1 MGTSDC
7 RTGGS
12 GSPDAPERHH
22 VLRDTRAVT
31 QDRQRP
37 QFVESSTVELYRAS
51 ANDLDVARAA
61 WVSQDEAA
69 HAKEGEAGR
78 VEGLIRFLWRNQHTS
93 PFEHGQFTFIVTTPL
108 FVAREFMRHRTFSFN
123 EISGRYTVLPDR
135 FYLPPVHR
143 PLRQEG
149 KVGAY
154 RFETGTPDQIALTRD
169 TITESTTQAHEAYL
183 RMLDAGIARE
193 VARDVLPVNVMTS
206 FWATVNPRNLM
217 HFLNL
222 RSAPDALFEIREV
235 AEQMENHF
243 AKQMPI
249 THSIWRDTAEA

>member
-1 MGTSDC
+1 M
-7 RTGGS
+7 
-12 GSPDAPERHH
+12 
-22 VLRDTRAVT
+22 
-31 QDRQRP
+31 
-37 QFVESSTVELYRAS
+37 ELYRAS
-51 ANDLDVARAA
+51 ASDLDVARAA

-69 HAKEGEAGR
+69 HAKEAEAGR
-78 VEGLIRFLWRNQHTS
+78 IEGLIRFLWRNHHTS

-123 EISGRYTVLPDR
+123 EISGRYTVLPDV
-135 FYLPPVHR
+135 FYLPPASR

-154 RFETGTPDQIALTRD
+154 RFESGSQEQVDLVRN
-169 TITESTTQAHEAYL
+169 TITANTANCYVAYH

-222 RSAPDALFEIREV
+222 RSAPDALVEIQEV
-235 AEQMENHF
+235 AAEMEQHF
-243 AKQMPI
+243 AQQMPV
-249 THSIWRDTAEA
+249 THRVWREALFPS

>member
-1 MGTSDC
+1 MPRHPQPGKVGSDSRTRVLSDTRSVTSDQ
-7 RTGGS
+7 
-12 GSPDAPERHH
+12 DLPE
-22 VLRDTRAVT
+22 
-31 QDRQRP
+31 
-37 QFVESSTVELYRAS
+37 FVASSTVELYRA
-51 ANDLDVARAA
+51 AADDLDVARAA
-61 WVSQDEAA
+61 WVSQDAAA
-69 HAKEGEAGR
+69 HAKEAQEGR
-78 VEGLIRFLWRNQHTS
+78 VEGLIRFLWLNHHTS

-135 FYLPPVHR
+135 FYVPPTTR

-154 RFETGTPDQIALTRD
+154 RFEAGTPEQADLVRE
-169 TITESTTQAHEAYL
+169 TITENTMRARTAYQ
-183 RMLDAGIARE
+183 RMLDAGIAQE

-217 HFLNL
+217 HFLDL

-235 AEQMENHF
+235 ADGMEHHFAEQM
-243 AKQMPI
+243 PL
-249 THSIWRDTAEA
+249 THRVWQEASRA

>member
-1 MGTSDC
+1 M
-7 RTGGS
+7 
-12 GSPDAPERHH
+12 
-22 VLRDTRAVT
+22 
-31 QDRQRP
+31 
-37 QFVESSTVELYRAS
+37 S
-51 ANDLDVARAA
+51 ADDLDVARAA

-69 HAKEGEAGR
+69 HAKEAEPGR

-93 PFEHGQFTFIVTTPL
+93 PFEHGQFTFVVTTPL

-135 FYLPPVHR
+135 YYVPPAGR

-154 RFETGTPDQIALTRD
+154 RFEEGTAEQVAMVRE
-169 TITESTTQAHEAYL
+169 TITESTARPHAAYQ
-183 RMLDAGIARE
+183 RMLDAGIAKE

-222 RSAPDALFEIREV
+222 RSAPDALFEIRAV
-235 AEQMENHF
+235 AEQMEHHF
-243 AKQMPI
+243 AQHMPV
-249 THSIWRDTAEA
+249 THRVWRESNTA

>member
-1 MGTSDC
+1 VN
-7 RTGGS
+7 
-12 GSPDAPERHH
+12 H
-22 VLRDTRAVT
+22 
-31 QDRQRP
+31 QWQRP
-37 QFVESSTVELYRAS
+37 QFVDSSTVELYRAS
-51 ANDLDVARAA
+51 ADDLDVARAA

-69 HAKEGEAGR
+69 HAKEAEAGR

-135 FYLPPVHR
+135 FYLPPAHR

-154 RFETGTPDQIALTRD
+154 RFEPGTPDQIALARD
-169 TITESTTQAHEAYL
+169 TIRESTIRAQEAYL

-222 RSAPDALFEIREV
+222 RSAADALFEIREV
-235 AEQMENHF
+235 AEQMEHHF

-249 THSIWRDTAEA
+249 THSVWRDTVQV